1 MSISTSGFYTVHDG
15 GPRKYSYVFNSDHG
29 FYSGV
34 RTDYVQRDGSW
45 KIERSRKIFETRDF
59 KEAVRRYEAL
69 IASEPSARHS
79 SSLRGGSA
87 L

>member
-1 MSISTSGFYTVHDG
+1 M
-15 GPRKYSYVFNSDHG
+15 
-29 FYSGV
+29 
-34 RTDYVQRDGSW
+34 RTDYVQRDGGW

-59 KEAVRRYEAL
+59 NEAVRRYEAL
-69 IASEPSARHS
+69 IASEPTARHS

>member
-34 RTDYVQRDGSW
+34 RTDYVQRDGGW

-59 KEAVRRYEAL
+59 
-69 IASEPSARHS
+69 ISEFSDFLVFFSKNADRI
-79 SSLRGGSA
+79 
-87 L
+87 